1 MYKIKKYFYSNYQK
15 ILGIQIFR
23 YLLVGGIATIID
35 WSVFFSLTELGLY
48 YLFALWISFILATTV
63 HFILSK
69 YFTFK
74 CNSSKIKTQ
83 AATHFAVSLI
93 TLFLSTGLMYIFVDV
108 FWFVPM
114 YSKIVTTL
122 LLTVVNYSLHKF
134 ITFGRF
140 IKQG

>member
-1 MYKIKKYFYSNYQK
+1 MYKIKKYLYLNYQK

-74 CNSSKIKTQ
+74 CNSLKIKTQ
-83 AATHFAVSLI
+83 AATHFFVSCF
-93 TLFLSTGLMYIFVDV
+93 TLFLSTGFMYFFVDV
-108 FWFVPM
+108 LKILPM
-114 YSKIVTTL
+114 FSKIITTL

-134 ITFGRF
+134 VTFSHLN
-140 IKQG
+140 K